1 MERANGKVLM
11 TLLSVNIDH
20 IATLREA
27 RRTNEPDPAAA
38 AAICE
43 LAGAHG
49 ITVHLRGDRRHIQ
62 HRDIKILRETIKTK
76 LNVEMAATDEMIGI
90 ALDVIPD
97 QVTLVPELP
106 GEITTTGGL
115 DCTHNQPAITNAIKR
130 LQSVNIAVSLFI
142 DPAEQQIRAALG
154 LGASTIELNTARYSD
169 GTLTNRPTQE
179 GSEALDAVR
188 QAAELAHSR
197 SMRVLAG
204 HGLTY
209 RNVRAIAEIPEIVE
223 LNIGHNIIAR
233 SALVGLD
240 RAVRDML
247 ALLEE
252 TKDVP
257 PRFHRSGGI

>member
-1 MERANGKVLM
+1 M

-20 IATLREA
+20 IATIREA
-27 RRTNEPDPAAA
+27 RRTNEPDPVAA

-62 HRDIKILRETIKTK
+62 HRDVKILRETVKTK
-76 LNVEMAATDEMIGI
+76 LNIEMAATEEMLGI

-115 DCTHNQPAITNAIKR
+115 DCTRNQQTIANAIKR
-130 LQSVNIAVSLFI
+130 LQSININVSLFI
-142 DPAEQQIRAALG
+142 DPTEQQIRAALG
-154 LGASTIELNTARYSD
+154 VGSRLVELNTARYSD
-169 GTLTNRPTQE
+169 ATLTNRETKE
-179 GSEALDAVR
+179 RADALEAVK
-188 QAAELAHSR
+188 QAAELAHSKQ
-197 SMRVLAG
+197 MHVLAG

-209 RNVRAIAEIPEIVE
+209 RNVRAIAEIPQIVE

-233 SALVGLD
+233 AALVGLD

-247 ALLEE
+247 ALL
-252 TKDVP
+252 
-257 PRFHRSGGI
+257 S

>member
-1 MERANGKVLM
+1 M

-49 ITVHLRGDRRHIQ
+49 ITVHLRSDRRHIQ
-62 HRDIKILRETIKTK
+62 HRDVKVLRESVKTK
-76 LNVEMAATDEMIGI
+76 LNIEMAGTEEMIGI

-115 DCTHNQPAITNAIKR
+115 DCTRNQQSITNAIKR
-130 LQSVNIAVSLFI
+130 LQAISINVSLFI
-142 DPAEQQIRAALG
+142 DPSEQQIRAALG
-154 LGASTIELNTARYSD
+154 VGARMIELNTARYSD
-169 GTLTNRPTQE
+169 VTLLNRSTKE
-179 GSEALDAVR
+179 GAAALEAVK
-188 QAAELAHSR
+188 QAAEFAHSK
-197 SMRVLAG
+197 SIQVLAG

-209 RNVRAIAEIPEIVE
+209 RNVSAIAGVPQIVE

-233 SALVGLD
+233 AALVGLD

-247 ALLEE
+247 ALL
-252 TKDVP
+252 
-257 PRFHRSGGI
+257 S

>member
-1 MERANGKVLM
+1 M

-20 IATLREA
+20 IATIREA
-27 RRTNEPDPAAA
+27 RRTNEPDPVAA

-43 LAGAHG
+43 AAGAHG

-62 HRDIKILRETIKTK
+62 HRDVKVLRETVKTK
-76 LNVEMAATDEMIGI
+76 LNIEMAATEEMIGI

-115 DCTHNQPAITNAIKR
+115 DCTRNQQTIAAAIKR
-130 LQSVNIAVSLFI
+130 LQAININVSLFI
-142 DPAEQQIRAALG
+142 DPTETQIRAALG
-154 LGASTIELNTARYSD
+154 VGARLVELNTARYSD
-169 GTLTNRPTQE
+169 ATLTNRSTRE
-179 GSEALDAVR
+179 GADALEAVK
-188 QAAELAHSR
+188 QAAELAHSKN
-197 SMRVLAG
+197 MQVLAG

-209 RNVRAIAEIPEIVE
+209 HNVRAVAQILQIVE

-233 SALVGLD
+233 AALVGLD

-247 ALLEE
+247 ALL
-252 TKDVP
+252 
-257 PRFHRSGGI
+257 

>member
-1 MERANGKVLM
+1 M

-20 IATLREA
+20 IATIREA
-27 RRTNEPDPAAA
+27 RRTNEPDPVVAAA
-38 AAICE
+38 MCE

-62 HRDIKILRETIKTK
+62 HRDVKILRETVKTK
-76 LNVEMAATDEMIGI
+76 LNIEMAATEEMLGI

-115 DCTHNQPAITNAIKR
+115 DCTRNQQTIANAIKR
-130 LQSVNIAVSLFI
+130 LQSININVSLFI
-142 DPAEQQIRAALG
+142 DPTEQQIRAALG
-154 LGASTIELNTARYSD
+154 VGSRLVELNTARYSD
-169 GTLTNRPTQE
+169 ATLTNRETKE
-179 GSEALDAVR
+179 GADALEALK
-188 QAAELAHSR
+188 QAAELAHSKQ
-197 SMRVLAG
+197 MHVLAG

-209 RNVRAIAEIPEIVE
+209 RNVRAIAEIPQIAE

-233 SALVGLD
+233 AALVGLN

-247 ALLEE
+247 ALL
-252 TKDVP
+252 
-257 PRFHRSGGI
+257 

>member
-1 MERANGKVLM
+1 M

-20 IATLREA
+20 IATIREA
-27 RRTNEPDPAAA
+27 RRTNEPDPVVAAA
-38 AAICE
+38 MCE

-62 HRDIKILRETIKTK
+62 HRDVKILRETVKTK
-76 LNVEMAATDEMIGI
+76 LNIEMAATEEMLGI

-115 DCTHNQPAITNAIKR
+115 DCTRNQQTIANAIKR
-130 LQSVNIAVSLFI
+130 LQSININVSLFI
-142 DPAEQQIRAALG
+142 DPTEQQIRAALG
-154 LGASTIELNTARYSD
+154 VGSRLVELNTARYSD
-169 GTLTNRPTQE
+169 ATLTNRETKE
-179 GSEALDAVR
+179 GEDALEAVK
-188 QAAELAHSR
+188 QAAELAHSKQ
-197 SMRVLAG
+197 MHVLAG

-209 RNVRAIAEIPEIVE
+209 RNVRAIAEIPQIVE

-233 SALVGLD
+233 AALVGLD

-247 ALLEE
+247 ALL
-252 TKDVP
+252 
-257 PRFHRSGGI
+257 S

>member
-1 MERANGKVLM
+1 M

-20 IATLREA
+20 IATIREA
-27 RRTNEPDPAAA
+27 RRTNEPDPIAA

-62 HRDIKILRETIKTK
+62 HRDVKILRETVKTK
-76 LNVEMAATDEMIGI
+76 LNIEMAATEEMIGI

-115 DCTHNQPAITNAIKR
+115 DCTRNQPAITNAIKR
-130 LQSVNIAVSLFI
+130 LQSININVSLFI

-154 LGASTIELNTARYSD
+154 LGAGLIELNTARYSD
-169 GTLTNRPTQE
+169 ATLTNRMTKE
-179 GSEALDAVR
+179 SSDALDGVR
-188 QAAELAHSR
+188 QAAEFAHSKN
-197 SMRVLAG
+197 MQVLAG

-209 RNVRAIAEIPEIVE
+209 RNVVAIAKISQIAE

-233 SALVGLD
+233 AALVGLE
-240 RAVRDML
+240 RAVHDML
-247 ALLEE
+247 ALLQ
-252 TKDVP
+252 
-257 PRFHRSGGI
+257 

>member
-1 MERANGKVLM
+1 M

-20 IATLREA
+20 IATIREA
-27 RRTNEPDPAAA
+27 RRTNEPDPMAA

-43 LAGAHG
+43 AAGAHG

-62 HRDIKILRETIKTK
+62 HRDVKVLRETVKTK
-76 LNVEMAATDEMIGI
+76 LNIEMAATEEMIGI

-115 DCTHNQPAITNAIKR
+115 DCTRNQQAITNAIKR
-130 LQSVNIAVSLFI
+130 LHSININVSLFI
-142 DPAEQQIRAALG
+142 DPAEPQIRAALG
-154 LGASTIELNTARYSD
+154 LGARLVELNTARYSD
-169 GTLTNRPTQE
+169 ATLTNRPTKE
-179 GSEALDAVR
+179 GAEALEAVQ
-188 QAAELAHSR
+188 QAAELAHSKN
-197 SMRVLAG
+197 MQVLAG

-209 RNVRAIAEIPEIVE
+209 RNVRAIAQIQQISE

-233 SALVGLD
+233 AALAGLD

-247 ALLEE
+247 ALLW
-252 TKDVP
+252 
-257 PRFHRSGGI
+257 

>member
-1 MERANGKVLM
+1 M

-20 IATLREA
+20 IATIREA
-27 RRTNEPDPAAA
+27 RRTNEPDPVAA

-62 HRDIKILRETIKTK
+62 HRDVKILRETVKTK
-76 LNVEMAATDEMIGI
+76 LNIEMAATEEMLGI

-115 DCTHNQPAITNAIKR
+115 DCTRNQPAIANAIKR
-130 LQSVNIAVSLFI
+130 LHSININVSLFI
-142 DPAEQQIRAALG
+142 DPTEQQIRAALG
-154 LGASTIELNTARYSD
+154 VGSRLVELNTARYSD
-169 GTLTNRPTQE
+169 ATLTNRVTKE
-179 GSEALDAVR
+179 GVDALEAVK
-188 QAAELAHSR
+188 QAAELAHSKQ
-197 SMRVLAG
+197 MQVLAG

-209 RNVRAIAEIPEIVE
+209 RNVRAIAEIPQIVE

-233 SALVGLD
+233 AALVGLD

-247 ALLEE
+247 ALL
-252 TKDVP
+252 
-257 PRFHRSGGI
+257 S